1 MIKYTFFLILLFATT
16 ANAQDVRPSI
26 ELAIKH
32 KNAKGGKIPAAV
44 FRLASALMLPA
55 NEPNRDDCYIQS
67 FYVSIIRKGEVI
79 SPYTNEGA
87 KFDTK
92 LLELV
97 KNAKPG
103 DVFIF
108 DEFKLRCNG
117 TDCFR
122 KIFNLTFR
130 IE

>member
-1 MIKYTFFLILLFATT
+1 MMKYTFFLILLFATT

-26 ELAIKH
+26 GLAIKH
-32 KNAKGGKIPAAV
+32 KNAEGGNMPAAV

-55 NEPNRDDCYIQS
+55 NEPNRDDFYIQC
-67 FYVSIIRKGEVI
+67 FDVSIIRKDEVI
-79 SPYTNEGA
+79 SPYTNKGA

-92 LLELV
+92 LLDLV
-97 KNAKPG
+97 TNAKSG

-108 DEFKLRCNG
+108 DEFKIRCKG

-122 KIFNLTFR
+122 KFFDLTFR